1 MFLNL
6 KRITM
11 PLSPEDSLRLNVMM
25 KQTVKAVRIDESRM
39 SVHALTEKG
48 EAKAGLNPNCKDE
61 KYLKQVR
68 ELLSTIVLGS
78 PKGYPVFL
86 SRWTRMG
93 QAKDESLDRLLLL
106 GEPEAVVALVHAPGL
121 SAEQARHAWWCMPT
135 AETARRMLEKDC
147 VVEDE
152 FGKELAA
159 FLLEFLPFE
168 EDQRAMIESVMLVL
182 KPGLISDDDR
192 KKLWLKAKSKSSFY
206 VGFLATTP
214 NELPDQKAAHHL
226 HDNLNEVLSG
236 LTDNPLSKMLV
247 QIHSVQGQSFL
258 DTVKSAFKRPNNQ
271 DVVVALMNSVANYF
285 NSIAVPPQSQDV
297 EDIICYVDTICAD
310 DSQPVAK
317 YLAEIKSK
325 SDGVAADIEQRVK
338 AMLILSCLDEKVVD
352 PIFAVSSAIGSV
364 MRKKLEPVVKPMM
377 QQIDLLQL

>member
-1 MFLNL
+1 
-6 KRITM
+6 M

-25 KQTVKAVRIDESRM
+25 KQSLKAVRIDESKM
-39 SVHALTEKG
+39 IVHALTDKG
-48 EAKAGLNPNCKDE
+48 EAKAQLNANCKDE
-61 KYLKQVR
+61 KYLKMVR

-86 SRWTRMG
+86 SRWSRMG

-121 SAEQARHAWWCMPT
+121 NAMQARHAWWCMPT

-152 FGKELAA
+152 LGKELAA

-182 KPGLISDDDR
+182 KPGLISDEDR
-192 KKLWLKAKSKSSFY
+192 LKLWTKAKSKTSFY
-206 VGFLATTP
+206 VGFMATTP
-214 NELPDQKAAHHL
+214 NDLPDQQVAHSL
-226 HDNLNEVLSG
+226 HKELSES
-236 LTDNPLSKMLV
+236 LQNISDNPLAQMII
-247 QIHSVQGQSFL
+247 QIHSSQGQSFL
-258 DTVKSAFKRPNNQ
+258 HTIKAAFKRPNNQ
-271 DVVVALMNSVANYF
+271 DVVVALVNSVANYF
-285 NSIAVPPQSQDV
+285 NGVAIPAPSQDV
-297 EDIICYVDTICAD
+297 ADIICYVDAVCAD

-317 YLAEIKSK
+317 YLNEINAVLPDFESR
-325 SDGVAADIEQRVK
+325 IK

-352 PIFAVSSAIGSV
+352 PIFAVSTAIGSV
-364 MRKKLEPVVKPMM
+364 MRKKLEPVTKP
-377 QQIDLLQL
+377 LLQQVDILRG

>member
-1 MFLNL
+1 
-6 KRITM
+6 M

-25 KQTVKAVRIDESRM
+25 KQAVKAVRIDESRM

-48 EAKAGLNPNCKDE
+48 EAKAQLNPNCKDE

-86 SRWTRMG
+86 SRWSRMG

-121 SAEQARHAWWCMPT
+121 NAVQARHAWWCMPT

-147 VVEDE
+147 VVEDDL
-152 FGKELAA
+152 GKELAA

-168 EDQRAMIESVMLVL
+168 EDQRNMIESVMLVL

-206 VGFLATTP
+206 VGFMATIP
-214 NELPDQKAAHHL
+214 NDLPEQQAAHHQHEEISMAL
-226 HDNLNEVLSG
+226 TALNE
-236 LTDNPLSKMLV
+236 NPLAQMLI

-258 DTVKSAFKRPNNQ
+258 HTIKAAFKRPNNQ
-271 DVVVALMNSVANYF
+271 DVVVALVNSVANYF
-285 NSIAVPPQSQDV
+285 NLVAVPAPSQEV
-297 EDIICYVDTICAD
+297 AEIICYIDTVCAD
-310 DSQPVAK
+310 ESQPLAQ
-317 YLAEIKSK
+317 YLAEINAIMPGLEARIKS
-325 SDGVAADIEQRVK
+325 
-338 AMLILSCLDEKVVD
+338 MLILSCLDEKVVG
-352 PIFAVSSAIGSV
+352 PIFAVTTAIGSG
-364 MRKKLEPVVKPMM
+364 MRKKLEPVTQP
-377 QQIDLLQL
+377 LLQQVEILRQ

>member
-1 MFLNL
+1 
-6 KRITM
+6 M

-25 KQTVKAVRIDESRM
+25 KQAVKAVRIDESRM

-48 EAKAGLNPNCKDE
+48 EAKAQLNPNCKDE

-121 SAEQARHAWWCMPT
+121 SAVQARHAWWCMPT
-135 AETARRMLEKDC
+135 AETARRMLEKEC
-147 VVEDE
+147 VVDDD

-168 EDQRAMIESVMLVL
+168 EDQRDMIESVMLVL

-192 KKLWLKAKSKSSFY
+192 TKLWAKAKSKSSFY
-206 VGFLATTP
+206 VGFLATSP
-214 NELPDQKAAHHL
+214 NDLPDQKAAHDL
-226 HDNLNEVLSG
+226 HDRLKASLLS
-236 LTDNPLSKMLV
+236 LPENPLAQMLI
-247 QIHSVQGQSFL
+247 QIHSGQGQSFL
-258 DTVKSAFKRPNNQ
+258 NTVKAAFKRPNNQ

-285 NSIAVPPQSQDV
+285 NPVAVPPESQDV
-297 EDIICYVDTICAD
+297 QDIICYVDKICAD
-310 DSQPVAK
+310 ESQPIAK
-317 YLAEIKSK
+317 YLAEVKASNI
-325 SDGVAADIEQRVK
+325 AAEDIEQRIK
-338 AMLILSCLDEKVVD
+338 SMLILSCLDERVVD
-352 PIFAVSSAIGSV
+352 PIFAVTSAIGSV
-364 MRKKLEPVVKPMM
+364 MRKKLEPVVKPML
-377 QQIDLLQL
+377 QQIDLLQK

>member
-1 MFLNL
+1 
-6 KRITM
+6 M

-25 KQTVKAVRIDESRM
+25 KQAVKAVRIDESRM

-48 EAKAGLNPNCKDE
+48 EAKAQLNPNCKDE

-121 SAEQARHAWWCMPT
+121 NAEQARNAWWCMPT
-135 AETARRMLEKDC
+135 AETARRMLEKDS
-147 VVEDE
+147 VVEDDL
-152 FGKELAA
+152 GKELAA

-168 EDQRAMIESVMLVL
+168 EDQRDMIESVMLVL
-182 KPGLISDDDR
+182 KPGLISDEDR
-192 KKLWLKAKSKSSFY
+192 TKLWGKAKSKSSFY

-214 NELPDQKAAHHL
+214 NDLPDRQSTHGL
-226 HDNLNEVLSG
+226 HDELNTLLQGMTE
-236 LTDNPLSKMLV
+236 NPLAQMLL
-247 QIHSVQGQSFL
+247 QIHSEQGQSFL
-258 DTVKSAFKRPNNQ
+258 HTVKAAFKRPNNQ

-285 NSIAVPPQSQDV
+285 NSVAVPPESQDV
-297 EDIICYVDTICAD
+297 QDIICYVDKICAD
-310 DSQPVAK
+310 ESQPVAQ
-317 YLAEIKSK
+317 YLVEVK
-325 SDGVAADIEQRVK
+325 AASGDVVTDLEQRIK
-338 AMLILSCLDEKVVD
+338 AMLILSCLDEKVVG
-352 PIFAVSSAIGSV
+352 PIFAVTSAIGSV
-364 MRKKLEPVVKPMM
+364 MRKKLEPVVKPML
-377 QQIDLLQL
+377 QQIDFLQQ